1 MAAKNWLITGGCGF
15 IGRRVVEILRRFD
28 VQCGIRVFDD
38 LSVGSIDCL
47 RAISSVEQHD
57 KTSVVLPELGPRV
70 LQFVRGDVK
79 DSWALD
85 MAMRGIDV
93 VVHLA
98 ANTGVAP
105 SVEDPRSD
113 FANNVIGTLNAL
125 ESARRFGV
133 RRFIFASSGAPVG
146 EATPP
151 VREDVPPRPVSP
163 YGASKLAGEGYCS
176 AYAKTFGVETV
187 ILRFANVYGPG
198 SQHKSS
204 VVAKFIRDAMGPGVL
219 HINGDGSQT
228 RDFIYIDDLV
238 EAVLAASEARGI
250 AGETFHI
257 ATERET
263 SIRELV
269 SILSE
274 RLVRRGVCAP
284 RVVYERQRKGDVMRN
299 YADTSKARQLLRWS
313 SRTGVENGVDLTLDW
328 FFSCDR
334 SNSALWMPEAK
345 DSE

>member
-1 MAAKNWLITGGCGF
+1 MAAKSWLITGGCGF
-15 IGRRVVEILRRFD
+15 IGRRLVEILRRTD
-28 VQCGIRVFDD
+28 VQCGIRVFDN

-47 RAISSVEQHD
+47 HAISSVEQHD
-57 KTSVVLPELGPRV
+57 SASGVLPELGSGV

-79 DSWALD
+79 DSRALD
-85 MAMRGIDV
+85 LAMRGIDV

-113 FANNVIGTLNAL
+113 CANNVIGTLNAL
-125 ESARRFGV
+125 ESARHFGV
-133 RRFIFASSGAPVG
+133 QRFIFASSGAPVG
-146 EATPP
+146 EVTPP
-151 VREDVPPRPVSP
+151 VHEDVPPHPVSP

-204 VVAKFIRDAMGPGVL
+204 VVAKFIQDATGPGVL
-219 HINGDGSQT
+219 HINGDGRQT

-238 EAVLAASEARGI
+238 EAVLAASEARGV

-263 SIRELV
+263 SIRELIR
-269 SILSE
+269 ILNE

-284 RVVYERQRKGDVMRN
+284 RVAYGRQRKGDVMRN

-313 SRTGVENGVDLTLDW
+313 SRTDVENGIDLTLDW
-328 FFSCDR
+328 FLSCDR
-334 SNSALWMPEAK
+334 SDAVHRMPEAE